1 MKVRTIG
8 IDLGKAVFRVVGLDQ
23 PGNVVL
29 KRRPSRSQL
38 LRQLAN
44 TPACLIGM
52 EASGSAHYWAREFSQ
67 LGHTVKLM
75 PPQFVKPY
83 VQENPYFN
91 LV

>member
-8 IDLGKAVFRVVGLDQ
+8 IDLGKAVFHVVGLDQ

-44 TPACLIGM
+44 TPACLIR
-52 EASGSAHYWAREFSQ
+52 SSS
-67 LGHTVKLM
+67 V
-75 PPQFVKPY
+75 PS
-83 VQENPYFN
+83 
-91 LV
+91 